1 MQTLDNLTYRFI
13 LFYITLLIPDFRV
26 EICIENRRSNIVQK
40 LGKKG
45 VKLDLRATTWLTDFW
60 TVFFYEEP
68 LASTTPLV
76 CVVQSN
82 LSSS

>member
-1 MQTLDNLTYRFI
+1 MLKSGLKAEALSQSL
-13 LFYITLLIPDFRV
+13 
-26 EICIENRRSNIVQK
+26 E
-40 LGKKG
+40 KG

-82 LSSS
+82 LSS